1 MNHRARQP
9 LRPTV
14 RSSQDKQ
21 HAHSQFARTV
31 GLRTA
36 LTVAGGLTAVAAFI
50 VLAAD
55 SLGYWHW
62 GDEDEKIVAGWM
74 IAEGYRLYDTLFAH
88 HGALN
93 YALAHLAYLNTG
105 SVQLAPYRILQWG
118 TVLLAGAALAASPL
132 ICSWRQRVIAF
143 SGFILSVAL
152 LGPLWYGH
160 TLLYHSL
167 GGVAISVALS
177 LLVLPVMFAVKP
189 SPVQAGLGGAALSAA
204 VFAAYPF
211 ALPAVLLPA
220 AALAAVRARGVPCC
234 GWRPT
239 LLPATAGFGVFT
251 LLMLLWLARYGD
263 ILGYAIY
270 HFWLNQ
276 AVYANFIHYDVAVV
290 VTQLE
295 VLFQSP
301 LGWALQAGVLF
312 SLLLLV
318 EAWAVPDHDGGGDL
332 RRRLWLAAA
341 WALFLLGLLFL
352 NPRGEV
358 IYKNAALWIVGLGL
372 LNLLIVW
379 TPRRPGNTV
388 AVAIL
393 RGLALVV
400 AIAAP
405 TYLIGVKGWSD
416 VDARYVT
423 RAHAE
428 EMRAGYAQRI
438 RLVQA
443 LVPANEPMLAMVF
456 SPRWYLLAERLPSSG
471 AYYYLPWQAAY
482 NHGPVLGY
490 RIDPCADLAAAPPKV
505 IAWDRWRVWE
515 RYDVADY
522 APCLVEIVRQDYLA
536 ITRTPL
542 LLRKPV
548 SDADRAI
555 VTELG
560 FDLMPV
566 AN

>member
-1 MNHRARQP
+1 M
-9 LRPTV
+9 
-14 RSSQDKQ
+14 
-21 HAHSQFARTV
+21 V

-36 LTVAGGLTAVAAFI
+36 LTAVGALTAIAVFV

-62 GDEDEKIVAGWM
+62 GDEDEKLVAGWM

-93 YALAHLAYLNTG
+93 YALAHLAYLATG

-118 TVLLAGAALAASPL
+118 TVVLAGAALAASPL
-132 ICSWRQRVIAF
+132 LSSWRQRVIAF
-143 SGFILSVAL
+143 SGFIVLVSL

-167 GGVAISVALS
+167 GGVAISIALS
-177 LLVLPVMFAVKP
+177 LLLLPMMFAVKP
-189 SPVQAGLGGAALSAA
+189 SPVQASLGGAALSAA
-204 VFAAYPF
+204 GFAAYPF

-220 AALAAVRARGVPCC
+220 AALAMVRARGMPWR

-239 LLPATAGFGVFT
+239 LLQATAGFGGFT

-263 ILGYAIY
+263 ILGYAVY

-276 AVYANFIHYDVAVV
+276 AVYANFIDYDPAVV

-295 VLFQSP
+295 KLFQSP
-301 LGWALQAGVLF
+301 LGWALQAVVLF

-318 EAWAVPDHDGGGDL
+318 EVWAVANQDGDGDL
-332 RRRLWLAAA
+332 PRRHRRRLWLAAA
-341 WALFLLGLLFL
+341 WALFVLGLLFL

-358 IYKNAALWIVGLGL
+358 VYKNAALWIVGLGL
-372 LNLLIVW
+372 LSLLIVW
-379 TPRRPGNTV
+379 TPRRPSNTT

-393 RGLALVV
+393 RGLVLIV

-428 EMRAGYAQRI
+428 EKRTGYAQRI
-438 RLVQA
+438 ELIQA

-456 SPRWYLLAERLPSSG
+456 APRWYLLAERLPSSG

-482 NHGPVLGY
+482 NRSPLLGY

-505 IAWDRWRVWE
+505 IAWDRWRVWD

-522 APCLVEIVRQDYLA
+522 APCLVEIMRQDYLA

-548 SDADRAI
+548 SDVDRGI

-566 AN
+566 AD

>member
-1 MNHRARQP
+1 M
-9 LRPTV
+9 
-14 RSSQDKQ
+14 
-21 HAHSQFARTV
+21 V

-36 LTVAGGLTAVAAFI
+36 LTVGGALAAIAVF
-50 VLAAD
+50 VGRAAD

-62 GDEDEKIVAGWM
+62 GDEDEKIVAAWM
-74 IAEGYRLYDTLFAH
+74 IAEGFRLYDTLFAH

-93 YALAHLAYLNTG
+93 YALAHLAYLATG
-105 SVQLAPYRILQWG
+105 SVRLAPYRILQWD
-118 TVLLAGAALAASPL
+118 TLVLAGAALAASPL
-132 ICSWRQRVIAF
+132 LCSWRQRVIAF
-143 SGFILSVAL
+143 SGFSVLVAL

-167 GGVAISVALS
+167 GGVAISIALS
-177 LLVLPVMFAVKP
+177 LLVLPMMFAVKP
-189 SPVQAGLGGAALSAA
+189 SPVQASLGGAALSAA

-211 ALPAVLLPA
+211 ALPAVLLPV
-220 AALAAVRARGVPCC
+220 AALAMVRARGMPWR

-239 LLPATAGFGVFT
+239 LLQAITGFGGFT
-251 LLMLLWLARYGD
+251 LVMLLWLARYGD
-263 ILGYAIY
+263 ILGYAVY

-276 AVYANFIHYDVAVV
+276 AVYANFIDYDPAVV

-295 VLFQSP
+295 KLFQSP
-301 LGWALQAGVLF
+301 LGWVLQAVVLF

-318 EAWAVPDHDGGGDL
+318 EARVIADHDGDGNL
-332 RRRLWLAAA
+332 PRRHRRRLWLAAA
-341 WALFLLGLLFL
+341 WALFVLGLLFL

-358 IYKNAALWIVGLGL
+358 VYKNAALWIVGLGL
-372 LNLLIVW
+372 LSLLIVW
-379 TPRRPGNTV
+379 TPRRPGNTA

-428 EMRAGYAQRI
+428 EKRTGYAQRI
-438 RLVQA
+438 QLVQA
-443 LVPANEPMLAMVF
+443 LVPATEPMLAMVF
-456 SPRWYLLAERLPSSG
+456 APRWYLLAERLPSSG

-482 NHGPVLGY
+482 NRSPVLGY

-522 APCLVEIVRQDYLA
+522 APCLVEIMRQDYLA

-542 LLRKPV
+542 LLRKPLN
-548 SDADRAI
+548 DADRVI

-566 AN
+566 AD